1 MPLGKNP
8 DIRYKILDRC
18 FSNFKHK
25 YDIDELLEIVN
36 DYLNDFS
43 GQTINVR
50 QLREDIRFMRD
61 PAAYNAPIK
70 AYPLEGNKC
79 YYRYE
84 DESFSI
90 FKSELSLED
99 TQNLSATIEMLK
111 KYRGIPANAWLEEI
125 ISNLELRFGL
135 KSDSEEL
142 ISFGQNEQL
151 KGLEFLSDIIDYT
164 LNHQTIVVFYRT
176 FKGKELEMTIH
187 PYYVKQYNGRWF
199 LFGLNE
205 KFNKISVI
213 ALDRI
218 RQIYL
223 PDIVFK
229 PNNKIDFSSYFDD
242 IIGVTMPDGD
252 TSKETFI
259 FKFSKERFPY
269 VESKPMHKTQET
281 IDEKNCIIKIN
292 VFRNRE
298 LDQQIFSYIP
308 DITIIEPEWYKQ
320 LIIEKIQENL
330 KKYFPVQ

>member
-84 DESFSI
+84 EEGFSI
-90 FKSELSLED
+90 FKNELTLED

-135 KSDSEEL
+135 KSDSEDL

-199 LFGLNE
+199 LFGLDNNH
-205 KFNKISVI
+205 NKIATVS
-213 ALDRI
+213 LDRI
-218 RQIYL
+218 QCIYHS
-223 PDIVFK
+223 DIPFK
-229 PNNKIDFSSYFDD
+229 KNESIDFTTYFDD
-242 IIGVTMPDGD
+242 IVGVTIPSEDVQ
-252 TSKETFI
+252 KE
-259 FKFSKERFPY
+259 KYVLQFSLDRFPY
-269 VESKPMHKTQET
+269 IETKPIHPTQKT
-281 IDEKNCIIKIN
+281 IDSENGIIELKLR
-292 VFRNRE
+292 RNRE
-298 LDQQIFSYIP
+298 FDQIILSFIP
-308 DITIIEPEWYKQ
+308 DVTVLQPEWYKQ

-330 KKYFPVQ
+330 KNYFPVQ

>member
-25 YDIDELLEIVN
+25 YDIEELLDIVN
-36 DYLNDFS
+36 DYLFDFS
-43 GQTINVR
+43 GNTINLR

-84 DESFSI
+84 EEGFSI
-90 FKSELSLED
+90 FKNELTLED

-135 KSDSEEL
+135 KSDSEDL

-199 LFGLNE
+199 LFGFNE
-205 KFNKISVI
+205 KFNKITNI

-218 RQIYL
+218 QQIYKS
-223 PDIVFK
+223 DIHFK
-229 PNNKIDFSSYFDD
+229 PNELIVFSSYFDD

-330 KKYFPVQ
+330 KNYFPVQ